1 MPKPNLKRPSQSIV
15 GMEPAKEVSVPMTG
29 GALAPEALEGR
40 AEARAT
46 DPHHETVTPSDA
58 AHAVDGLNLGSGS
71 GPSVQTKPPAKKK
84 VPSRP
89 ESQAV
94 EPPDLPEI
102 KRWVSKRLAFKCF
115 WMQSF
120 STA

>member
-1 MPKPNLKRPSQSIV
+1 MSKANLKRPSQSIV

-29 GALAPEALEGR
+29 GALAPEALEDR

-46 DPHHETVTPSDA
+46 DFHHETVTPSGA
-58 AHAVDGLNLGSGS
+58 AHALDGLNLGSGS
-71 GPSVQTKPPAKKK
+71 GPSVQAKPPAKKK

-89 ESQAV
+89 EGQAV

-102 KRWVSKRLAFKCF
+102 KRWVPKRLDPKCI
-115 WMQSF
+115 
-120 STA
+120 